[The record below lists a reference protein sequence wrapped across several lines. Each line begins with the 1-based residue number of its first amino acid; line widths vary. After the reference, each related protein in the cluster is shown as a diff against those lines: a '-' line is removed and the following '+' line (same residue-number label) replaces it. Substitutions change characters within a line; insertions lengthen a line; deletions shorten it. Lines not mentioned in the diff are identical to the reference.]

1 MKLSPV
7 RVFSC
12 KHPQRSQQ
20 HLDPSDNYFLKGAN
34 KNLTVWIAVIFKGV
48 QMKNGTFLFIHCP
61 CLGHCLSLD
70 DLAMVP

>member
-1 MKLSPV
+1 MKLSPM

-12 KHPQRSQQ
+12 NTPKEANNIWTPRT
-20 HLDPSDNYFLKGAN
+20 NFLKGAN

-48 QMKNGTFLFIHCP
+48 RMKNGTFLFIHCP